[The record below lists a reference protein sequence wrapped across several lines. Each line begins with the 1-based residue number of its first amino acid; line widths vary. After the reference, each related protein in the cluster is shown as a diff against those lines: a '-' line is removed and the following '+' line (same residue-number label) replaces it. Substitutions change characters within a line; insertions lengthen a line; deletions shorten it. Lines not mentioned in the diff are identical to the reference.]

1 MGCARG
7 HRTYSERLAET
18 ARGQHG
24 VFSRDQALECG
35 LTSGQIGRRVR
46 DKEWQLVAHGVYRVS
61 LHGRSWHQDVM
72 AKVLWAGHGAVA
84 SHRTAAALWELDG
97 FQRGPVEV
105 SVPTP
110 RYKGRAVHR
119 TSDLTRADV
128 TRVESIPVTTP
139 ARTLI
144 DLGAVVPVSRV
155 EESLETA
162 LRTGLTSVEQVRR
175 VLDRLARRGR
185 PGLAAIRAVLERRPD
200 CPPTDSVLETRFVQA
215 LREAGLPEPVR
226 QHQVRDGDR
235 VVARLDLA
243 YPEHRLFV
251 ELDGWSA
258 HSGRASFVGDR
269 RRQNQLV
276 AMGWQP
282 LRFTWEDLTDG
293 LPAALAVLR
302 AALAA

>member
-1 MGCARG
+1 
-7 HRTYSERLAET
+7 
-18 ARGQHG
+18 
-24 VFSRDQALECG
+24 
-35 LTSGQIGRRVR
+35 
-46 DKEWQLVAHGVYRVS
+46 
-61 LHGRSWHQDVM
+61 
-72 AKVLWAGHGAVA
+72 VA